1 VDRATI
7 ATVTFLLLLASISGI
22 AQGEEIAAPKA
33 ADGAPRSVLP
43 SASAQ
48 PNPADDERWRFCPPL
63 QAPPLPA
70 EVDSRLPQGTTMVTA
85 DEAIGESESRTLLRG
100 NVVVQRDGS
109 VLQGQ
114 SAEYDKVRDRLF
126 LQGGVVYRSG
136 TAVIEGDS
144 AQMQLDTESGEIRN
158 ARFTFPTV
166 HGLGSAD
173 SLRIDDSLHAALEG
187 VRYTTCPPGHE
198 DWSLRAGKLS
208 LDRESNTGEAY
219 NAVLTFMHVPFLY
232 SPYLNFPLEGRKTG
246 LLPPTFGTSKK
257 DGTDISLPFY
267 WNIAP
272 NQDATLTARN
282 ITARGGMLMSEYR
295 FLTEKTKG
303 QLNGDYLPDDK
314 IYGDNRSYFS
324 GAAQATL
331 SQGWSSDL
339 RYQRVSDTDYFDDL
353 GNSQES
359 SSTTH
364 LERHASLGYRD
375 PYWSFK
381 GLVQDYQTLDGSEPY
396 QRLPQLTLS
405 GATPQRINRPRFAL
419 ESEAVA
425 FRHDTAIPT
434 GDRLDIQPSI
444 SLPLAGAAW
453 YFTPRAAWRYTEYQ
467 LTDNATGDHYLRS
480 LPISSIDSGLYF
492 ERELTLSD
500 TPYVQTLE
508 PRLYYLNVPYRDQ
521 SELPLFD
528 TSLTDFSFSQMFRE
542 NRFTGADRQG
552 DAHQLTTALT
562 TRFIDDASGKERF
575 SAAIGQIHYF
585 EDRRVMLLPTAA
597 PETETTSNLVGEL
610 NFSPNDALTLG
621 ITDEWDPHQQVTER
635 LSSRLRYSPRERQV
649 VGLSYRFDRSQ
660 LQRQADA
667 VVLWPLAAHWRMLA
681 RWNYDMENEKTLDTI
696 GGLEYESCC
705 WTLRVIARASR
716 NTIVNELDHAYFV
729 NLELKGLA
737 TLGRRLEDV
746 VGRDIL
752 GFE

>member
-1 VDRATI
+1 MDRASIIT
-7 ATVTFLLLLASISGI
+7 ATSLILLASLSSV
-22 AQGEEIAAPKA
+22 AQGEEATASAAPA
-33 ADGAPRSVLP
+33 SPTGQ
-43 SASAQ
+43 SAQ
-48 PNPADDERWRFCPPL
+48 PESGGYDRWGFCPPL
-63 QAPPLPA
+63 PEPSLPA
-70 EVDSRLPQGTTMVTA
+70 EVDHTLSGGTTMVTA
-85 DEAIGESESRTLLRG
+85 DEAIAESGSRMRLRG

-114 SAEYDKVRDRLF
+114 SAEYDKERDHLF
-126 LQGGVVYRSG
+126 IEGGVIYRSG
-136 TAVIEGDS
+136 TAVIQGDS
-144 AQMQLDTESGEIRN
+144 AQMQLGQESGEITN
-158 ARFTFPTV
+158 ARFTFPGV

-173 SLRIDDSLHAALEG
+173 SLRIDDKLHAALTG

-208 LDRESNTGEAY
+208 LDREGNTGEAY

-257 DGTDISLPFY
+257 NGTDISLPFY

-272 NQDATLTARN
+272 NQDATITARN

-295 FLTEKTKG
+295 FLTENTKG
-303 QLNGDYLPDDK
+303 QLNGDYLKDDK

-324 GAAQATL
+324 GSAQAKI

-339 RYQRVSDTDYFDDL
+339 RYQRVSDADYFDDL

-375 PYWSFK
+375 PYWAFK

-405 GATPQRINRPRFAL
+405 GESPRRNNQLQVAL
-419 ESEAVA
+419 QSEAVA
-425 FRHDTAIPT
+425 FRHDTKIPT

-453 YFTPRAAWRYTEYQ
+453 YLTPKAAWRYTEYQ
-467 LTDNATGDHYLRS
+467 LTDSPAADHYIRS
-480 LPISSIDSGLYF
+480 LPINSVDGGLFF
-492 ERELTLSD
+492 ERELTIAD
-500 TPYVQTLE
+500 TAYVQTLE
-508 PRLYYLNVPYRDQ
+508 PRLFYLDVPYRDQ

-528 TSLTDFSFSQMFRE
+528 TSLNDFSFSQLFRE
-542 NRFTGADRQG
+542 NRFSGADRQG
-552 DAHQLTTALT
+552 DARQLTTALT
-562 TRFIDDASGKERF
+562 TRFIDDATGREHF
-575 SAAIGQIHYF
+575 SAAIGQIRYF
-585 EDRRVMLLPTAA
+585 RDREVTLHPTTV
-597 PETETTSNLVGEL
+597 PDTTSTSNLVGEL
-610 NFSPNDALTLG
+610 TFSPSEALSFG
-621 ITDEWDPHQQVTER
+621 ITDEWNPHQHNTER
-635 LSSRLRYSPRERQV
+635 LNTRLRYSPGERRV
-649 VGLSYRFDRSQ
+649 VGLSYRFDRSE

-667 VVLWPLAAHWRMLA
+667 VMLWPVAAHWRLLG
-681 RWNYDMENEKTLDTI
+681 RWNYDLENEKTLDTI
-696 GGLEYESCC
+696 GGIEYESCC
-705 WTLRVIARASR
+705 WSVRLIARASR
-716 NTIVNELDHAYFV
+716 NTIADELDHVYLV

-737 TLGRRLEDV
+737 TLGRRLEDA
-746 VGRDIL
+746 VGHDIL